1 MANPYVAGAKVG
13 LDVFAAGE
21 AAKAQQKNDMRNAAI
36 AQQSRKVSSN
46 RETQAYLHNLQNL
59 KDQNTSDNF
68 NISLAEANARD
79 QLAMATAGSGIG
91 GASVDDIDTQIT
103 REVSRDKVSANRSFT
118 ASRDAADIERRQ
130 SNENRIVEA
139 ENAYVHDYSQ
149 DIQNAL
155 FQSVGNNLKA

>member
-1 MANPYVAGAKVG
+1 MANPYVAAAKVG
-13 LDVFAAGE
+13 LDVYAAGE
-21 AAKAQQKNDMRNAAI
+21 AAKAKQKNDMRNAAI
-36 AQQSRKVSSN
+36 AQQSRKISGN
-46 RETQAYLHNLQNL
+46 REAQAYIHNLQNL

-103 REVSRDKVSANRSFT
+103 REVTRDKVAANRSYR
-118 ASRDAADIERRQ
+118 AAADASNIERIQ
-130 SNENRIVEA
+130 SNENRVIEA

-149 DIQNAL
+149 DIMNAL
-155 FQSVGNNLKA
+155 FQSVGSNMKA